1 MRPRHAIAV
10 VVIALVVAIVWC
22 VRREPGVRTRGTA
35 AAAADELAADE
46 LAAAKRAQLPRPSRR
61 RPPVRLTMPPP
72 AVADVVVPS
81 ACANGTGGADEWWE
95 CLPRDPA
102 WDAER
107 ARYLLDRVSTH
118 VGLVLDASR
127 LECRARCCRLRLTQ
141 EENRIHGGDL
151 ASSVGVR
158 VGPTDGYLR
167 TPVDP
172 AAPDGD
178 LIVTTCWQPGPLD
191 DYPDRA
197 VEREIVLAEA
207 AGALAACGA
216 LAGAPAEATLSM
228 NLHDDGEIDTI
239 SHETSMPRPVM
250 HCISAALREVGV
262 FEPPPTAM
270 ARMIPMRV
278 RLRP

>member
-1 MRPRHAIAV
+1 MRTRHAIAV
-10 VVIALVVAIVWC
+10 VLIALVAVIVLFG
-22 VRREPGVRTRGTA
+22 RRDPGARERATA
-35 AAAADELAADE
+35 AATAEVPTP
-46 LAAAKRAQLPRPSRR
+46 AKRTKLPPPSRR

-81 ACANGTGGADEWWE
+81 ACANGTGGTDEWWE
-95 CLPRDPA
+95 CLPRHPA

-141 EENRIHGGDL
+141 EENRIYGGDL
-151 ASSVGVR
+151 SSSVGVR

-167 TPVDP
+167 APVDP
-172 AAPDGD
+172 AVPDGD
-178 LIVTTCWQPGPLD
+178 LLVTTCWKVGAIE

-197 VEREIVLAEA
+197 VEREIVIAEA
-207 AGALAACGA
+207 AGGLAACGT
-216 LAGAPAEATLSM
+216 LSGAPAEAKLSVA
-228 NLHDDGEIDTI
+228 LDDDGGIDTI

-278 RLRP
+278 RLRH